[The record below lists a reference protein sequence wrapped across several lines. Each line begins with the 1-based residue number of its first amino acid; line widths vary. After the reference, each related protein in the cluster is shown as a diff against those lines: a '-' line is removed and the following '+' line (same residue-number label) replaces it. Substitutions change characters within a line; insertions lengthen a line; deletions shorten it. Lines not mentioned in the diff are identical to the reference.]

1 MDDGDRMNL
10 NNGATTRFATQGLRT
25 ISTGSL
31 RWLFAFFLALAF
43 LFPIVWSLLN
53 SFKTSAGASAVPT
66 SYWPLEWSV
75 ENYSAIWSYGRG
87 LALYMWNSLILAVLT
102 VFGTVVL
109 SMLGGYGFARF
120 DFPGRNLLFF
130 LCLLPMLVPYQ
141 TILTPLF
148 VIATRLEIHN
158 SLLGLSLVY
167 ILFQLPFSLFLMRNT
182 FESVPKELEE
192 AAVLDGCG
200 HFGIL
205 RHITFSI
212 VKPGLIT
219 VALFAF
225 INSWNEFF
233 AALLFLNSEDS
244 FTLPI
249 VLATMRAGQLG
260 QIDWGALQAG
270 VIVSIV
276 PCMILFLIL
285 QRHYI
290 EGLTGGALKG

>member
-1 MDDGDRMNL
+1 MHS
-10 NNGATTRFATQGLRT
+10 TRTAAPLSARALTSASGRQ
-25 ISTGSL
+25 L

-43 LFPIVWSLLN
+43 LFPIFWSLLN
-53 SFKTSAGASAVPT
+53 SLKTSAGASAVPPA
-66 SYWPLEWSV
+66 YWPAEWSA
-75 ENYSAIWSYGRG
+75 ENYAAIWSYGRG
-87 LALYMWNSLILAVLT
+87 LAIYTLNSLLLGIMT
-102 VFGTVVL
+102 VSGTIVL
-109 SMLGGYGFARF
+109 SMLAGYGFSRF
-120 DFPGRNLLFF
+120 EFPGKSLLFF

-148 VIATRLEIHN
+148 VIATRLEMHN
-158 SLLGLSLVY
+158 SLAGLSLVY
-167 ILFQLPFSLFLMRNT
+167 ILFQLPFSIFLMRNS
-182 FESVPKELEE
+182 FDAVPGELEE
-192 AAVLDGCG
+192 AAVMDGCG

-205 RHITFSI
+205 RHVTFSI

-233 AALLFLNSEDS
+233 GALLFLNAEDK

-249 VLATMRAGQLG
+249 VLATIRAGQMG

-270 VIVSIV
+270 VIISII
-276 PCMILFLIL
+276 PCMLLFLIL

-290 EGLTGGALKG
+290 EELTGGAVKE

>member
-1 MDDGDRMNL
+1 MDKARIPGMSRSADWRLARISN
-10 NNGATTRFATQGLRT
+10 RRLR
-25 ISTGSL
+25 G
-31 RWLFAFFLALAF
+31 LFAFFLALSF
-43 LFPIVWSLLN
+43 LFPIAWSLLN

-66 SYWPLEWSV
+66 TYWPQQWSA
-75 ENYSAIWSYGRG
+75 ENYAAIWSYGRG
-87 LALYMWNSLILAVLT
+87 LLVYTSNSLVLAVYT
-102 VFGTVVL
+102 VFGTLLL
-109 SMLGGYGFARF
+109 STLGGYGFARF
-120 DFPGRNLLFF
+120 QFPGKTVLFF

-182 FESVPKELEE
+182 FETVPGELEE
-192 AAVLDGCG
+192 AAVMDGCSDVG
-200 HFGIL
+200 TL
-205 RHITFSI
+205 RYVMLPI

-233 AALLFLNSEDS
+233 AALLFLSGEDS

-249 VLATMRAGQLG
+249 VLATMRAGLMG

-276 PCMILFLIL
+276 PCMLLFILL

-290 EGLTGGALKG
+290 EGLTGGAVKE